1 MSQRSNE
8 VKVEFLERA
17 SASTLIPSLQIPLQP
32 RFKEVKEV
40 SLLLMLLL
48 LNVPFLLNINP
59 NLLDFYLYLISL
71 SPLRNQADWR
81 KAPEKLKLYYYK
93 SICYFTPLLLL
104 RVYSRKNQTKLNPY
118 PNLRFVPVSIDD
130 FFSRLSSRSNEIN
143 VVLLRTAS
151 TKKLTL

>member
-17 SASTLIPSLQIPLQP
+17 SASTLILSLQIPLQS

-59 NLLDFYLYLISL
+59 NLLDFYLYLILL
-71 SPLRNQADWR
+71 SPLWNQA
-81 KAPEKLKLYYYK
+81 
-93 SICYFTPLLLL
+93 
-104 RVYSRKNQTKLNPY
+104 N
-118 PNLRFVPVSIDD
+118 
-130 FFSRLSSRSNEIN
+130 
-143 VVLLRTAS
+143 
-151 TKKLTL
+151 